1 MSVPEIFALTLT
13 EIAGDFSLKKYA
25 NDGGAMYLAM
35 GILGYI
41 GVLIMLIVSLRGST
55 VLLVNNAW
63 DGMSS
68 LFESIMAMIILGE
81 RFDTNEQYIGMIM
94 IISGMYLLKIPKTK
108 RNV

>member
-1 MSVPEIFALTLT
+1 MSVTEIFALTLT

-25 NDGGAMYLAM
+25 NDGGAMYLAI
-35 GILGYI
+35 GIIGYI
-41 GVLIMLIVSLRGST
+41 GVVVMLIISLRGST
-55 VLLVNNAW
+55 VLFVNNAW

-81 RFDTNEQYIGMIM
+81 RFNTNEQYLGMIM
-94 IISGMYLLKIPKTK
+94 IVFGMYLLKIPMSK